1 MHTLHEQKPSG
12 YFAMLTEPE
21 QRERIQRMASSGFS
35 DRAIGSL
42 TGIGIEGVR
51 RILAQMRESATS

>member
-1 MHTLHEQKPSG
+1 MRTIPQHANYFQLLTPAEQ
-12 YFAMLTEPE
+12 A
-21 QRERIQRMASSGFS
+21 ERIKRLASSGFTDS
-35 DRAIGSL
+35 AIGSL